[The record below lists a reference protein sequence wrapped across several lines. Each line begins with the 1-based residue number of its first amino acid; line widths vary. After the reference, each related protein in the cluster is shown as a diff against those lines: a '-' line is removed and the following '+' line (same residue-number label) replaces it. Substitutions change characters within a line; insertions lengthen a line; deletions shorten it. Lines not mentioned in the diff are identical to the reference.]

1 MPGSEV
7 GQLPSEMLS
16 LLEVSPYAKSYP
28 ASLTPSPPIP
38 REKDPTRLV
47 PVVQEHPPPWTQPL
61 QHPRFSMAQGWE
73 KRTGLLIPI
82 LWLGYL
88 NLGSPRGEAK
98 RAATVWQREP
108 VQALH
113 GPCLHSC
120 TS

>member
-1 MPGSEV
+1 
-7 GQLPSEMLS
+7 
-16 LLEVSPYAKSYP
+16 
-28 ASLTPSPPIP
+28 
-38 REKDPTRLV
+38 
-47 PVVQEHPPPWTQPL
+47 
-61 QHPRFSMAQGWE
+61 MAQEWE

-113 GPCLHSC
+113 EPCLHSC